1 MIYSATAAVHA
12 IILLAS
18 SSTLPPGED
27 VFGDIYNSVLVEG
40 NASFGDTPEGIASQW
55 NYSQWY
61 ASKRIN
67 SLYYMDT
74 DSLWLPVFPKVWD
87 YDSAPVLAIV
97 GTAFLM
103 VLSMQMWSNTSK
115 KSDAKA
121 VIFLWSGLLFSGS
134 ICALINAA
142 SFAGYSTSAI
152 PQLRFCPPNLND
164 TLPLNSGSTNDLD
177 ARQHAMD
184 PYFWNRTVWA
194 TFQNSSGRNSNACLY
209 PCFSSSWPLKD
220 QTEILVESGI
230 TGEAVGTVGG
240 SVFSIIVS
248 VFVLWSAIAS
258 LVILMGN
265 VTRRPRNGLKESSS
279 CSDGKDSGMH
289 PTIDTLL
296 RADFETGYHYHME
309 CPLRGIYQAHI
320 PNTMRCMASCTWNYI
335 KMAVKIHV
343 GRF

>member
-1 MIYSATAAVHA
+1 MIYSASVAVHA
-12 IILLAS
+12 IVLLALS
-18 SSTLPPGED
+18 SIILPGED
-27 VFGDIYNSVLVEG
+27 VFGGIYNSVLVGG
-40 NASFGDTPEGIASQW
+40 NTSFKDTPEDIASQW

-61 ASKRIN
+61 ASKRNN

-74 DSLWLPVFPKVWD
+74 DSLWLPGFPRVWD
-87 YDSAPVLAIV
+87 NDSAPVLAIV

-121 VIFLWSGLLFSGS
+121 VLFLWSGLLFTVS

-142 SFAGYSTSAI
+142 PFAGYSTSAI
-152 PQLRFCPPNLND
+152 PQLPFCPPNLND
-164 TLPLNSGSTNDLD
+164 TLPLNSGSEKNLD

-194 TFQNSSGRNSNACLY
+194 AFQNSSGRNSNACLY

-220 QTEILVESGI
+220 QTEILVESRI
-230 TGEAVGTVGG
+230 TGEVVGTVGG

-258 LVILMGN
+258 LVVFIGT
-265 VTRRPRNGLKESSS
+265 VTRRPCNGLKSRAHVRMARILG
-279 CSDGKDSGMH
+279 CIQ
-289 PTIDTLL
+289 PIDTLL
-296 RADFETGYHYHME
+296 RADFETDYHYHME
-309 CPLRGIYQAHI
+309 CPLRGTCQAHI
-320 PNTMRCMASCTWNYI
+320 LNTMRCMASCTWNHI
-335 KMAVKIHV
+335 KMAVEIHV
-343 GRF
+343 GGF